1 MEEEIDLRQYLFVLQ
16 RWWWL
21 ILGCTL
27 LAAAIAFAVS
37 SWMRPVYQATVTL
50 LVQQAPTTG
59 LSEYTAVLT
68 SERLAQ
74 TYAQMLTGRPVLEA
88 TIDRMGLSEAPEEL
102 AKRVKVERVRD
113 TQLIRVKVEDTDPA
127 QAAAIANAL
136 AEAFIGQVRG
146 IQEQRY
152 AESLNNLKA
161 QIDDLSATI
170 AEVQKELEVRSRD
183 ASLQGQA
190 ERTRLETILAG
201 YRNTYAAL
209 VQSYEQMRLTAIQS
223 AENVVLF
230 EPAQVPKEP
239 VRPRRLMNTALA
251 AILGA
256 MLAVG
261 AVFVVEY
268 LDDTLKTPDDVN
280 RTLGLP
286 TLSAI
291 GRLEEGQSE
300 LILMADPLS
309 PVSEAFRVLRTN
321 IRYSSVDR
329 PLQVLLVTSTGPL
342 EGKSLVAANLA
353 LALAQAGLRTALV
366 DADLRRPR
374 QHRLFGLYPKEGLTG
389 ALLAGSTDGRL
400 QPTEVEGLVLL
411 PAGEK
416 PPNPVELLGSQRM
429 REMGEELRRSFDAV
443 VVDSPPALIGADAA
457 VLAQMADGVL
467 LVVDAGQTRRDA
479 ARQAVESLRQ
489 VGANLIGVVLNR
501 VPSRRGGYYYY
512 YPYYH
517 YYSGY
522 YGEGEKAGE
531 RKRRKHRRRESAG

>member
-1 MEEEIDLRQYLFVLQ
+1 MEEEIDLRQYLFILQ

-21 ILGCTL
+21 IVGCAL
-27 LAAAIAFAVS
+27 LAAVVAFAVS
-37 SWMRPVYQATVTL
+37 SWMQPVYQAQVTL

-59 LSEYTAVLT
+59 LSEYTAILT

-88 TIDRMGLSEAPEEL
+88 TIARMGLSETAEQL

-127 QAAAIANAL
+127 RAAAVANAL
-136 AEAFIGQVRG
+136 AETFTEQVRT

-152 AESLNNLKA
+152 AESLSNLKA
-161 QIDDLSATI
+161 QIDELSAVIEET
-170 AEVQKELEVRSRD
+170 QKELEARARD
-183 ASLQGQA
+183 TTSQAQA

-209 VQSYEQMRLTAIQS
+209 VQSYEQMRLTAAQS
-223 AENVVLF
+223 ADTVVLF
-230 EPAQVPKEP
+230 EPAQVPREP

-251 AILGA
+251 GVLGA
-256 MLAVG
+256 MLAV
-261 AVFVVEY
+261 AAAFVVEY
-268 LDDTLKTPDDVN
+268 LDDTLKTPDDVT

-300 LILMADPLS
+300 LIMTADPLS

-329 PLQVLLVTSTGPL
+329 PLQVLLVTSPGPV
-342 EGKSLVAANLA
+342 EGKSVVAANLA

-374 QHRLFGLYPKEGLTG
+374 QHRLFGLHPKEGLTG

-400 QPTEVEGLVLL
+400 QPTEVEGLSLL

-429 REMGEELRRSFDAV
+429 RELREELRGSFDAV
-443 VVDSPPALIGADAA
+443 VVDSPPVLIGADAA
-457 VLAQMADGVL
+457 VLGQMADGVL
-467 LVVDAGQTRRDA
+467 LVVNAGETRRDA

-489 VGANLIGVVLNR
+489 VGANVIGVVLNR

-512 YPYYH
+512 YYHPYYH
-517 YYSGY
+517 YYQGY
-522 YGEGEKAGE
+522 YGEEGQAKGRR
-531 RKRRKHRRRESAG
+531 RKRRKR